1 MKVVEYQ
8 KLLGVMYR
16 EDYQNDPLIA
26 RTLIESGWAVKRL
39 LENGAISPFDEYEE
53 VQELIMNETK
63 WRDKDGDYRKVL
75 PIFVEVAY
83 E

>member
-16 EDYQNDPLIA
+16 EDYQNDSLIA
-26 RTLIESGWAVKRL
+26 KTLVESGWAVKRL
-39 LENGAISPFDEYEE
+39 LENGTISPFDEYED

-75 PIFVEVAY
+75 PI
-83 E
+83 

>member
-26 RTLIESGWAVKRL
+26 KTLIESGWAVKRL
-39 LENGAISPFDEYEE
+39 LENKTISPFDEYEK

-63 WRDKDGDYRKVL
+63 WRQLDGTYRRT
-75 PIFVEVAY
+75 
-83 E
+83 

>member
-8 KLLGVMYR
+8 KMLGVMYR

-26 RTLIESGWAVKRL
+26 KTLIESGWAVKRL
-39 LENGAISPFDEYEE
+39 LENKTISPFDEYEK

-63 WRDKDGDYRKVL
+63 WRQPDGTYRRT
-75 PIFVEVAY
+75 
-83 E
+83 

>member
-26 RTLIESGWAVKRL
+26 KTLIETGWAVKRL
-39 LENGAISPFDEYEE
+39 LENKTISPFDEYEK

-63 WRDKDGDYRKVL
+63 WRQPDGAYRRT
-75 PIFVEVAY
+75 
-83 E
+83 

>member
-1 MKVVEYQ
+1 MKVYEYQ

-26 RTLIESGWAVKRL
+26 KTLIESGWAVKRL
-39 LENGAISPFDEYEE
+39 LENGTISPFDEYED

-63 WRDKDGDYRKVL
+63 WRDKDGNYRKVL
-75 PIFVEVAY
+75 PI
-83 E
+83 

>member
-39 LENGAISPFDEYEE
+39 LENGTISPFDEYEE

-75 PIFVEVAY
+75 SI
-83 E
+83 

>member
-26 RTLIESGWAVKRL
+26 KTLIESGWAVKRL
-39 LENGAISPFDEYEE
+39 FRKEE
-53 VQELIMNETK
+53 LQQQMTINEL
-63 WRDKDGDYRKVL
+63 L
-75 PIFVEVAY
+75 F
-83 E
+83 

>member
-26 RTLIESGWAVKRL
+26 KTLIESGWAVKRL
-39 LENGAISPFDEYEE
+39 LENKTISPFDEYEK

-63 WRDKDGDYRKVL
+63 CRQPDGTYRRT
-75 PIFVEVAY
+75 
-83 E
+83 

>member
-26 RTLIESGWAVKRL
+26 KTLIESGRAVKRL
-39 LENGAISPFDEYEE
+39 LENKTISPFDEYEK

-63 WRDKDGDYRKVL
+63 WRQPDGTYRRT
-75 PIFVEVAY
+75 
-83 E
+83 

>member
-16 EDYQNDPLIA
+16 DDYQNDPLIA
-26 RTLIESGWAVKRL
+26 KTLIESGWAVKRL
-39 LENGAISPFDEYEE
+39 LENKTISPFDEYEK

-63 WRDKDGDYRKVL
+63 WRQPDGAYRRT
-75 PIFVEVAY
+75 
-83 E
+83 

>member
-26 RTLIESGWAVKRL
+26 KTIIESGWAVKRL
-39 LENGAISPFDEYEE
+39 LENGTISPFDEYED

-63 WRDKDGDYRKVL
+63 WRDKDGNYRKVL
-75 PIFVEVAY
+75 PI
-83 E
+83 

>member
-16 EDYQNDPLIA
+16 EDYQNDSLIA
-26 RTLIESGWAVKRL
+26 KTLVESGWAVKRL
-39 LENGAISPFDEYEE
+39 LENGTISPFDEYED

-63 WRDKDGDYRKVL
+63 WRDKDGNYRKVL
-75 PIFVEVAY
+75 PI
-83 E
+83 

>member
-26 RTLIESGWAVKRL
+26 KTLVESGWAVKRL
-39 LENGAISPFDEYEE
+39 LENGTISPFDEYEE

-75 PIFVEVAY
+75 PI
-83 E
+83 

>member
-1 MKVVEYQ
+1 MKVYEYQ

-26 RTLIESGWAVKRL
+26 KTLIESGWAVKRL
-39 LENGAISPFDEYEE
+39 LNNGIIKPFDEYED

-63 WRDKDGDYRKVL
+63 WRDKDGNYRKVL
-75 PIFVEVAY
+75 PI
-83 E
+83 

>member
-16 EDYQNDPLIA
+16 EDYQNDSHIA
-26 RTLIESGWAVKRL
+26 KTLVESGWAVKRL
-39 LENGAISPFDEYEE
+39 LENGTISPFDEYED

-63 WRDKDGDYRKVL
+63 WRDKDGNYRKVL
-75 PIFVEVAY
+75 PI
-83 E
+83 

>member
-26 RTLIESGWAVKRL
+26 KTLIESGWAVKRL
-39 LENGAISPFDEYEE
+39 LEKKTISPFDEYEK

-63 WRDKDGDYRKVL
+63 WRQPDGAYRRT
-75 PIFVEVAY
+75 
-83 E
+83 

>member
-16 EDYQNDPLIA
+16 EDYQNDPFIA
-26 RTLIESGWAVKRL
+26 KTIIESGWAVKRL
-39 LENGAISPFDEYEE
+39 LGNGTISPFDEYED

-63 WRDKDGDYRKVL
+63 WRDKDGNYRKVL
-75 PIFVEVAY
+75 PI
-83 E
+83 

>member
-16 EDYQNDPLIA
+16 EDYQDDPLIA
-26 RTLIESGWAVKRL
+26 KTLVESGWAVKRL
-39 LENGAISPFDEYEE
+39 LENGTISPFDEYED

-63 WRDKDGDYRKVL
+63 WRDKDGNYRKVL
-75 PIFVEVAY
+75 PI
-83 E
+83 

>member
-26 RTLIESGWAVKRL
+26 KTLIESGWAVKRL
-39 LENGAISPFDEYEE
+39 LENKTISPFDEYEK

-63 WRDKDGDYRKVL
+63 WRQPDGTYRRT
-75 PIFVEVAY
+75 
-83 E
+83 

>member
-1 MKVVEYQ
+1 MKVHEYQ
-8 KLLGVMYR
+8 KLLGIMYR

-39 LENGAISPFDEYEE
+39 LENGTISPFDEYEE
-53 VQELIMNETK
+53 VRELIMNETK

-75 PIFVEVAY
+75 SI
-83 E
+83 